1 MYVSLRRSARKDLVK
16 IGKGDG
22 RAAEHIHAFLEELE
36 NVPDPRKLPNA
47 KKLKGIKDGW
57 RFRVGEYRIETR
69 IIKGKDG
76 REFADVTQIADD
88 EEFVDVHK
96 IGPRQEAYKN

>member
-1 MYVSLRRSARKDLVK
+1 M
-16 IGKGDG
+16 
-22 RAAEHIHAFLEELE
+22 
-36 NVPDPRKLPNA
+36 
-47 KKLKGIKDGW
+47 
-57 RFRVGEYRIETR
+57 GEYRIETR

-96 IGPRQEAYKN
+96 IGPRQNAYTK